1 MDRRLRDVQDQQRAD
16 GDAELAGGQHQ
27 GGVLH
32 RPQGGARG
40 AVAFLGRGSIWD
52 RRAEITANSAPTKK
66 ALTTSK
72 TMSQMSPGT

>member
-1 MDRRLRDVQDQQRAD
+1 MDRGLGDVQDQQRAD

-40 AVAFLGRGSIWD
+40 AVAFLG
-52 RRAEITANSAPTKK
+52 
-66 ALTTSK
+66 
-72 TMSQMSPGT
+72 PGLDLGPSGGDHSEFGADEEGVDE